1 MNFNGEMGKAKRYGV
16 LYRVVCG
23 VGGGYWPELR
33 DAQLLLNNQ
42 LPIKTPITNLTVIR
56 MTLK

>member
-23 VGGGYWPELR
+23 VGGGGIGQSYVTH
-33 DAQLLLNNQ
+33 NYY
-42 LPIKTPITNLTVIR
+42 
-56 MTLK
+56 